1 MDLLISL
8 TDTWLLFQKTTPMA
22 RHHNENHPVSESG
35 GGQETRFLKETRFLS
50 RGGVKAAI
58 EGCCR
63 SQTRV

>member
-1 MDLLISL
+1 MLISL

-50 RGGVKAAI
+50 RGGG
-58 EGCCR
+58 EG
-63 SQTRV
+63 SN